1 VILRIAA
8 ALSLLLG
15 GAGLVGFLFL
25 IGKGPMAPAAARHL
39 RAMKNRITAP
49 DSLADVAFADFTA
62 LPHQAPLAEVAALE
76 RRGVR
81 LEGYVQRMQISSDG
95 DIHLEIA
102 TGPDAPDWP
111 RAVYVTGEITQRW
124 WRGSRTWTY
133 DQLVATLRPMIG
145 GATPW
150 DGGARRVRISGWLL
164 YDYQYDLPHDTP
176 RAPWQMRET
185 GWEIHPVTGIER
197 WDDSLAAFAE
207 YRR

>member
-15 GAGLVGFLFL
+15 VTGLVGFLFV
-25 IGKGPMAPAAARHL
+25 IGKGPLAPPAARHM
-39 RAMKNRITAP
+39 RAMKNRVTAP
-49 DSLADVAFADFTA
+49 DSLADVAFVDFAA
-62 LPHQAPLAEVAALE
+62 LPHEAPLAEVAALE

-81 LEGYVQRMQISSDG
+81 LEGYVQRMQIASDG

-102 TGPDAPDWP
+102 TGPDAPAWP
-111 RAVYVTGEITQRW
+111 YAVYVTGEVTPQWR
-124 WRGSRTWTY
+124 RGSGTWVY
-133 DQLVATLRPMIG
+133 DQLVAVLRPMIG

-150 DGGARRVRISGWLL
+150 NGGARRVRISGRLL
-164 YDYQYDLPHDTP
+164 YDYQYDDPHETP

-197 WDDSLAAFAE
+197 WDDSLAAFVE